1 MRTTAVGFGVG
12 CAVAMAGL
20 SVLSSTGQ
28 VRAERALEAS
38 TPQAAPGLMAFTT
51 PAGEGRQMLV
61 IVAPEQQVVSV
72 YHVDVASGEIA
83 LRSVRNIQGDL
94 AMDDFNGVRPTP
106 GEIRQKLEHPHAPS
120 EPLTQR
126 PFGAGELP
134 R

>member
-1 MRTTAVGFGVG
+1 
-12 CAVAMAGL
+12 MAGL
-20 SVLSSTGQ
+20 AVSMSTPA
-28 VRAERALEAS
+28 VWANRTLEAS
-38 TPQAAPGLMAFTT
+38 TPQPASELMAFTS

-61 IVAPEQQVVSV
+61 IVSPQQQVVSV

-106 GEIRQKLEHPHAPS
+106 GEIRQKLERPHAPV